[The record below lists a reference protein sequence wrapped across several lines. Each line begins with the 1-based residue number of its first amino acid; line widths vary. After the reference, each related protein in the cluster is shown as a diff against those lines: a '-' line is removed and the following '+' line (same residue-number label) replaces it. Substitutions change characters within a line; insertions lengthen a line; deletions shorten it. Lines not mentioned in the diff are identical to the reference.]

1 MVGTGARDLMEA
13 ESTGLGDSPKER
25 VKVGI

>member
-13 ESTGLGDSPKER
+13 ESIGLGDSLKER
-25 VKVGI
+25 AKVGI

>member
-1 MVGTGARDLMEA
+1 MVGTGARDPMEA
-13 ESTGLGDSPKER
+13 GSTGLGDSLKER